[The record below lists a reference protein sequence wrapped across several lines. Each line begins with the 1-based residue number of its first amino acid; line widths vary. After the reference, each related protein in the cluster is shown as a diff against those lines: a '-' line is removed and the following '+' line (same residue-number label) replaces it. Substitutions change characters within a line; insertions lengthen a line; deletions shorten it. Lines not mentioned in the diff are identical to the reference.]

1 MNLNANF
8 DVLYILKSS
17 NIRYNGLNI
26 NEINT
31 LLYISKL
38 MSIYDGNKA
47 TDWGYEFSTSSLGGP
62 FSSDVANELSE
73 LHSKNVVLRIKD
85 CFFYNDNTILDL
97 AHFEPFKNRI
107 RYIDVAVNIL
117 ILNPLPTLCMAVQN
131 EFNVMNNTSKKKNEV
146 LNVTTAD
153 ATYKL
158 FEMIRGIYT
167 SKNPQLI
174 LPALAWIKVLIT
186 E

>member
-1 MNLNANF
+1 MNRNANF
-8 DVLYILKSS
+8 DILYLLKSS
-17 NIRYNGLNI
+17 NVKYNGLNI

-38 MSIYDGNKA
+38 ISIYDGNKA
-47 TDWGYEFSTSSLGGP
+47 TDWGYEFSTNALGGP
-62 FSSDVANELSE
+62 YSSDVAIELSE
-73 LHSKNVVLRIKD
+73 MDSKNIVSILKD
-85 CFFYNDNTILDL
+85 CYFYDDIIILDIAKL
-97 AHFEPFKNRI
+97 SSFRNRVK
-107 RYIDVAVNIL
+107 YIDIAINVL
-117 ILNPLPTLCMAVQN
+117 ILNPLPTLCMAIQN
-131 EFNVMNNTSKKKNEV
+131 EFNVMNNITLKKNEV
-146 LNVTTAD
+146 LTMTNGD

-174 LPALAWIKVLIT
+174 LPAMAWIKVLIS